1 MRSIWEIVELLD
13 HLFEHYCIEESAK
26 LRLVELCGYWWERF
40 DPEECGESNENV
52 VTLLKV
58 LKSND
63 RVVIKGC
70 KTGKVEIDTEFL
82 VSSICDALPIS
93 QKQGYYKS
101 KNGIS
106 DDVPEEDWEKGFWDW
121 YFKLSERNTKDYIS
135 FLKQFN
141 PVQNKWKPMLGLLSK
156 EIIKVVDTLEWEGV
170 GKRNEFVY
178 DLLEVFYPQLLTS
191 VDVTKDDKYRYI
203 NSSIKSFETLPKEDL
218 WKVDAYVFD
227 FGVSPKHEDIPDS
240 WLEKFYRME

>member
-40 DPEECGESNENV
+40 DPEECGESDENIV
-52 VTLLKV
+52 KLLKI

-63 RVVIKGC
+63 KVVIKGC

-106 DDVPEEDWEKGFWDW
+106 DDVPEEDWEN
-121 YFKLSERNTKDYIS
+121 YFRPEWVFDENERGYFIYKDIYPRYIEVVRGDEDV
-135 FLKQFN
+135 LTN
-141 PVQNKWKPMLGLLSK
+141 YLSK
-156 EIIKVVDTLEWEGV
+156 VHPEW
-170 GKRNEFVY
+170 
-178 DLLEVFYPQLLTS
+178 
-191 VDVTKDDKYRYI
+191 RYSGPLI
-203 NSSIKSFETLPKEDL
+203 TF
-218 WKVDAYVFD
+218 
-227 FGVSPKHEDIPDS
+227 
-240 WLEKFYRME
+240 M